1 MIPVISFVGHHN
13 SGKTTFATQVVR
25 ILKEK
30 GYKVAV
36 LKSTKHKN
44 ILKDTEGKDSF
55 KYRQSGALAVGIVTP
70 EELILFK
77 DIGKINLQ
85 HLAFLL
91 FSDCDIV
98 ICEGFKRSD
107 VPKFEVY
114 RKGIQESPLYPE
126 LSNVIGVISD
136 TELPDVKNFSIKE
149 PEKVADFIE
158 KEFLG
163 KKEEM
168 ELFVDGKKIPLK
180 PFVMAAL
187 KGVVLGFIKNL
198 KGVDR
203 RSSKVEIRLSLEENS
218 EG

>member
-1 MIPVISFVGHHN
+1 MTPVISFIGHHN

-25 ILKEK
+25 ILKER

-55 KYRQSGALAVGIVTP
+55 KYRQAGALAVGIVTP

-77 DIGKINLQ
+77 DIEKINLQ

-91 FSDCDIV
+91 FSDYDIV
-98 ICEGFKRSD
+98 ICEGFKSSD
-107 VPKFEVY
+107 VPKFEVF
-114 RKGIQESPLYPE
+114 RRGIQEPPLYPE

-136 TELPDVKNFSIKE
+136 TELPNVKNFSIKE

-158 KEFLG
+158 KEFLS
-163 KKEEM
+163 KKEEI
-168 ELFVDGKKIPLK
+168 ELFVDGKKIPMK
-180 PFVMAAL
+180 PFVRSAL
-187 KGVVLGFIKNL
+187 RGVILGFIKSL
-198 KGVDR
+198 KGVP
-203 RSSKVEIRLSLEENS
+203 EENS
-218 EG
+218 KIEVRISREL